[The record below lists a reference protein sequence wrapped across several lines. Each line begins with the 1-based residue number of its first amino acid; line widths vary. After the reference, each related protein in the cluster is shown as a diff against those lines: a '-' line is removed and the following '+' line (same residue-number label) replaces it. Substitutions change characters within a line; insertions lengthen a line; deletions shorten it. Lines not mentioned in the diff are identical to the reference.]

1 MRQILIHTRCRTA
14 TPALKIRADSI
25 YDWTD
30 YFGIW
35 DLLGI
40 SHESCHEPRDGDR
53 KSAQAAN
60 SSSIAHLLLRR
71 AKRSVIMA
79 FIAKPVK
86 PGTHADKSKRKRVH
100 ESADGAKVLH
110 KKAKIDTST
119 SASKLAAK
127 CA

>member
-1 MRQILIHTRCRTA
+1 MSPAMSPGMETESQHRRPTA
-14 TPALKIRADSI
+14 
-25 YDWTD
+25 
-30 YFGIW
+30 
-35 DLLGI
+35 
-40 SHESCHEPRDGDR
+40 
-53 KSAQAAN
+53 
-60 SSSIAHLLLRR
+60 AHLLLRR
-71 AKRSVIMA
+71 AKRAVIMA